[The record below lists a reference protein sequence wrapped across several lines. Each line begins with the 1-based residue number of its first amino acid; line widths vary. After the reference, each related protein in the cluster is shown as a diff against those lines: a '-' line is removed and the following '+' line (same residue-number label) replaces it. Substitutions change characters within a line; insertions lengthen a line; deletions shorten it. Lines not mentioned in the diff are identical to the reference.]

1 MRFLLGVVLGMV
13 VGFKVASMLNRAG
26 FAAQG
31 ASSPR
36 RD

>member
-1 MRFLLGVVLGMV
+1 MRFILGVVLGIV
-13 VGFKVASMLNRAG
+13 VGFKVASMLNSAG

-31 ASSPR
+31 ASPPR